1 MQKVEDWAFPKQP
14 ILSQILL
21 FLLEKS
27 DKSMKKHKKQIRG
40 FPDVI

>member
-1 MQKVEDWAFPKQP
+1 MKSTQKVEDWAFPKQS

-27 DKSMKKHKKQIRG
+27 DKSTKKYKK
-40 FPDVI
+40 